1 MNAANEAAN
10 EMVREEDVEARRRT
24 VRLALRLSGASLG
37 AVLERDA
44 TGAWAALAG
53 ELPDERSGAAELVD
67 LVRAVRPGALQAL
80 VVSDAAADEGWAR
93 HPRVEDVPGIRFFA
107 VVPLESQPNGRPAVL
122 AVADTV
128 PLLTDGADLLAGLLD
143 LAALAGHGIGGAQA
157 SAALADNERLFQAVL
172 DTAVDAIVIID
183 VRGVIQRVNPATCD
197 MFGYAPGELEGAN
210 VAVLMP
216 DSDGTRHDRYLRS
229 YAETGRAS
237 IIGAGRELVARRRD
251 GSEFPV
257 DLTLSQVDMGGQRF
271 YTGIV
276 RDASRRVEAEWRLR
290 ASEDRL
296 QRSQTFANIG
306 TWEWNMATGDLYWSD
321 RIAPLFGY
329 AAGELETSYENF
341 VQAIHPDDRDAVAAA
356 VDACVTGYA
365 DYDIEHRVVWP
376 DGTVRWLLEK
386 GDVERDADGRAVRML
401 GVVQDITRIK
411 LADLELRRAQQEAQ
425 EANHAKSEFLSS
437 MSHELRTPLNAILG
451 FAQLLEAERNPPLS
465 DRQVERV
472 RHILKG
478 GGHLLTLINEVLDL
492 ARIEAGKLTLSLEHF
507 VPDALLD
514 ECLSVAETIARG
526 RGVRIVDGCGGALP
540 VIKADYTRL
549 MQVLLNLLSNAV
561 KYNRENGTVT
571 MTAVPVGDALRIA
584 VTDTGYGIPNERH
597 AEIFEPF
604 NRLGAEATETEG
616 TGIGLTLTRSLIEG
630 MGGTIGLSSTP
641 GVGSTFWIDIPLAP
655 DQAVVASAPA
665 VEAPPPNPVHETG
678 ITQLV
683 LYVEDNPANLRLMED
698 ICIDLPDITLI
709 SAHNAELGLALAQQ
723 RNPALILMDIN
734 LPGMDGLQAMARLRD
749 DPRTQHIPV
758 IALSAN
764 AMQAAV
770 RRAREA
776 GFAAYL
782 TKPVIIE
789 DLRAAIWRALEDTTA

>member
-1 MNAANEAAN
+1 MNAVNEPA
-10 EMVREEDVEARRRT
+10 REEDVEARCRA
-24 VRLALRLSGASLG
+24 VRLALGLSGAPLG
-37 AVLERDA
+37 AVLERDEA
-44 TGAWAALAG
+44 GIWTALTDDSRAECAGA
-53 ELPDERSGAAELVD
+53 SVLVD
-67 LVRAVRPGALQAL
+67 LVQAACPGALQAL
-80 VVSDAAADEGWAR
+80 VVPDAAADEDWAR
-93 HPRVEDVPGIRFFA
+93 HPRVVRVPGVRFFA
-107 VVPLESQPNGRPAVL
+107 IVPLDSQANGRPAVI

-128 PLLTDGADLLAGLLD
+128 PRLADGAEMLAGLVD
-143 LAALAGHGIGGAQA
+143 LAALAGHGMGGARA
-157 SAALADNERLFQAVL
+157 SVALAENERLFQAVL

-183 VRGVIQRVNPATCD
+183 VRGIIQRVNPATCR
-197 MFGYAPGELEGAN
+197 MFGYAPEELEGAN

-216 DSDGTRHDRYLRS
+216 DRDGMRHDRYLRS

-237 IIGAGRELVARRRD
+237 IIGTGRELVARRRD
-251 GSEFPV
+251 GSDFPIE
-257 DLTLSQVDMGGQRF
+257 LTLSQVDMAGQRL

-276 RDASRRVEAEWRLR
+276 RDASHRAEAEKRLR

-306 TWEWNMATGDLYWSD
+306 TWEWTLATGDLYWSD
-321 RIAPLFGY
+321 RIGPLFGY
-329 AAGELETSYENF
+329 DAGELETSYENF
-341 VQAIHPDDRDAVAAA
+341 MQAIHPDDRAAVVAA
-356 VDACVTGYA
+356 VDACIAGRA
-365 DYDIEHRVVWP
+365 DYEIEHRVVWP

-386 GDVERDADGRAVRML
+386 GDVERDADGQAVRML
-401 GVVQDITRIK
+401 GVVQDITRLK

-425 EANHAKSEFLSS
+425 DANRAKSDFLSS

-451 FAQLLEAERNPPLS
+451 FAQLLEADCNPPLT
-465 DRQVERV
+465 DRQIERV

-507 VPDALLD
+507 VPDTLID
-514 ECLSVAETIARG
+514 ECLSVAGTIARG
-526 RGVRIVDGCGGALP
+526 RRIRVVDGCGGALP
-540 VIKADYTRL
+540 VITADYTRL

-561 KYNRENGTVT
+561 KYNREDGTVT
-571 MTAVPVGDALRIA
+571 VTAVPVGDALRIA
-584 VTDTGYGIPNERH
+584 VADTGHGIPNERFG
-597 AEIFEPF
+597 EIFEPF

-616 TGIGLTLTRSLIEG
+616 TGIGLTLTRTLIEG
-630 MGGTIGLSSTP
+630 MGGTIGLYSTP

-655 DQAVVASAPA
+655 EKAAAAVAPA
-665 VEAPPPNPVHETG
+665 VELPPPAPAHETG
-678 ITQLV
+678 VSHLV

-698 ICIDLPDITLI
+698 ICVDLPDITLI
-709 SAHNAELGLALAQQ
+709 SAHNAELGLDLARQ
-723 RNPALILMDIN
+723 RAPALILMDIN

-782 TKPVIIE
+782 TKPVVIE
-789 DLRAAIWRALEDTTA
+789 DLRAAIWGALEDTTA